1 VGLKIKDGN
10 MDILTGIENGIL
22 TIEFNRPEKKNAIT
36 AAMYQTMSDALN
48 AAESDAQVRA
58 ILFIGKSDIYT
69 AGNDLEDFMKNPPN
83 SKAHPVFQFMQSISH
98 TTKPVVAAVSGVAVG
113 IGTTM
118 LMHCDL
124 VYAADNAKFSMPFS
138 QLGLCPELA
147 SSLLLPQIAGYQRAA
162 EKLML
167 GEPFLAEEAH
177 HMGLINKVLPVDQ
190 LVAFARAQAAKLVA
204 LPAASLR
211 VTKQLMHAG
220 QIAAIEAKM
229 EEENKYFAAMLVAP
243 EAKEAFSAFFQK
255 RRPDFTQ
262 FE

>member
-1 VGLKIKDGN
+1 
-10 MDILTGIENGIL
+10 MDILTNIENGIL

-36 AAMYQTMSDALN
+36 AAMYNTMSDALN
-48 AAESDAQVRA
+48 AAESNVQVRT
-58 ILFIGKSDIYT
+58 ILFVGKPDIYT
-69 AGNDLEDFMKNPPN
+69 AGNDLEDFMKNPPS
-83 SKAHPVFQFMQSISH
+83 SKEHPVFKFMHSISH

-147 SSLLLPQIAGYQRAA
+147 SSLLLQQIGGYQRAA

-167 GEPFLAEEAH
+167 GEPFPADEAH
-177 HMGLINKVLPVDQ
+177 QMGLVNKVLPIDQ
-190 LVAFARAQAAKLVA
+190 LVAFANAQAAKLVA
-204 LPAASLR
+204 LPAAALR
-211 VTKQLMHAG
+211 VTKQLMRAG
-220 QIAAIEAKM
+220 QIAAIEARM
-229 EEENKYFAAMLVAP
+229 DDENRNFAAMLVAP

-255 RRPDFTQ
+255 RRPDFKQ

>member
-1 VGLKIKDGN
+1 
-10 MDILTGIENGIL
+10 MDILTNIENGIL
-22 TIEFNRPEKKNAIT
+22 TIEFNRPDKKNAIT

-48 AAESDAQVRA
+48 TAENNPQVRA
-58 ILFIGKSDIYT
+58 ILFIGKQDIYT
-69 AGNDLEDFMKNPPN
+69 AGNDLEDFMKNPP
-83 SKAHPVFQFMQSISH
+83 SDKDHPVFKFMHSISH
-98 TTKPVVAAVSGVAVG
+98 ATKPVVAAVSGAAVG

-118 LMHCDL
+118 LLHCEL
-124 VYAADNAKFSMPFS
+124 VYAADNAKFSLPFA

-167 GEPFLAEEAH
+167 GEPFSAEEAH
-177 HMGLINKVLPVDQ
+177 HMGLINKLLPVDQ
-190 LVAFARAQAAKLVA
+190 VIDYARAQAAKLAA

-211 VTKQLMHAG
+211 ITKQLMRAH
-220 QIAAIEAKM
+220 QIAAIETKM
-229 EEENKYFAAMLVAP
+229 EKEIEHFAAMLVAP
-243 EAKEAFSAFFQK
+243 EAKEAFAAFFQK

>member
-1 VGLKIKDGN
+1 
-10 MDILTGIENGIL
+10 MDILTNIENGIL

-58 ILFIGKSDIYT
+58 ILFIGKPDMYT
-69 AGNDLEDFMKNPPN
+69 AGNDLEDFMKNPPS

-124 VYAADNAKFSMPFS
+124 VYAADNAKFSLPFS

-147 SSLLLPQIAGYQRAA
+147 SSLLLPQIVGYQLAA

-167 GEPFLAEEAH
+167 GEPFAAEEAH

-190 LVAFARAQAAKLVA
+190 LVAFAHAQAAKLVA

-211 VTKQLMHAG
+211 ATKQLMRAG

-229 EEENKYFAAMLVAP
+229 EDENKYFAAMLIAP

-255 RRPDFTQ
+255 RRPDFTK